1 LEDGEEVR
9 IVSTRLTRTRMAMGC
24 FDGLEVV
31 KGLNATNPDTDRD
44 GLSDFDRSPSSQV
57 A

>member
-1 LEDGEEVR
+1 MEDGEEVR